1 MNINEHQRRIFP
13 SFHELSL
20 TAQQLVLDND
30 MFDNEKRR
38 FLYDNVDEFRDKLL
52 LVPGI
57 TENDK
62 FQIHLFVLNF
72 NPGTILIVN
81 SFCNIVK
88 MCCRPSK

>member
-13 SFHELSL
+13 AFHELSL
-20 TAQQLVLDND
+20 AGQQLVIDND

-52 LVPGI
+52 LVPDL

-62 FQIHLFVLNF
+62 FQIHLYVLNF
-72 NPGTILIVN
+72 NPGGFVW
-81 SFCNIVK
+81 V
-88 MCCRPSK
+88 